1 MLNTLAQY
9 LEPLTQ
15 NLTQNFTAKFI
26 LTLLNKIVPV

>member
-15 NLTQNFTAKFI
+15 NFTAKFI
-26 LTLLNKIVPV
+26 LTLPNKIVQV